1 MKILVATGSSGG
13 HIFPALGFLDTLR
26 QKYPDAQAL
35 LALPRK
41 NTIDKAVLGKYKV
54 RYISISPVRLN
65 FRPGNIAA
73 IIGLA
78 KGLLESLSII
88 LKFRPDI
95 VVGFGSISSV
105 PIVLFARLFGAKAMI
120 HEQNVIPGRANRF
133 LAGFAD
139 TVAVTF
145 ADTKDYLKKQAGK
158 VVLTGNPLRREL
170 KKIEKAEAAAF
181 FGFRPDRFT
190 ILVMGGSGGS
200 HNINTAFIDAVSAM
214 NNSAN
219 LQVIH
224 LSGEKDCRLLEERYK
239 NLSLSARL
247 FAFFN
252 QMSYAYSAADLVVSR
267 AGATSLSE
275 IMFFSLP
282 AIIIPYPFA
291 YAHQLGNAHA
301 LKKAGGAVV
310 IKDDELK
317 PVVLRRVLEDFSGRL
332 LKAEQN
338 TRAVF
343 QGIAGLDANNRF
355 LEAALSMRKPC

>member
-1 MKILVATGSSGG
+1 MRILVVTGSSGG

-26 QKYPDAQAL
+26 QKYPDTQAL
-35 LALPRK
+35 LVLPQK
-41 NTIDKAVLGKYKV
+41 NTIDKAVLDKYKI
-54 RYISISPVRLN
+54 RYISISSVRLN
-65 FRPGNIAA
+65 FRLGNIAA
-73 IIGLA
+73 IVGLA
-78 KGLLESLSII
+78 RGILESLSII

-105 PIVLFARLFGAKAMI
+105 PIVLLARLFGAKVMI

-139 TVAVTF
+139 TIAVTF
-145 ADTKDYLKKQAGK
+145 ADTGDYLKKHAGR
-158 VVLTGNPLRREL
+158 VVLTGNPLRGEL
-170 KKIEKAEAAAF
+170 KRIEKAEAAAF
-181 FGFRPDRFT
+181 FGFSPDKFT

-214 NNSAN
+214 NNGAN

-224 LSGEKDCRLLEERYK
+224 LSGQKDCRILEERYK
-239 NLSLSARL
+239 NLSLNARL

-252 QMSYAYSAADLVVSR
+252 QMSYAYSAADLVISR

-275 IMFFSLP
+275 IMFFRLP

-291 YAHQLGNAHA
+291 YAHQSGNAHA
-301 LKKAGGAVV
+301 LKKAGGAVI

-317 PVVLRRVLEDFSGRL
+317 PVVLRKVLEDFSGRL
-332 LKAEQN
+332 LKAGQN
-338 TRAVF
+338 MRAGF
-343 QGIAGLDANNRF
+343 QDITSQDANNRF